1 MRIRPY
7 INKDFDI
14 ISQWIT
20 DERAHALWC
29 ANLIPYPVEKKGF
42 DDLLLRVEERFGDS
56 PFVAT
61 TDDGRV
67 VGFFC
72 FSVNLNTNEGMLKF
86 VVIDDTIRN
95 KGYGYEMITLAVKY
109 AFEIA
114 KAGAVQLNVFPEN
127 PGAKRCYQKVGFIER
142 SLTENAFTYKEESW
156 GRCNMVIKGK
166 GYLKVEK

>member
-7 INKDFDI
+7 LNKDFDI

-20 DERAHALWC
+20 D
-29 ANLIPYPVEKKGF
+29 
-42 DDLLLRVEERFGDS
+42 ERFGDS

-67 VGFFC
+67 VGFFS

-95 KGYGYEMITLAVKY
+95 KGYGCEMLNLAVK
-109 AFEIA
+109 FE
-114 KAGAVQLNVFPEN
+114 F
-127 PGAKRCYQKVGFIER
+127 FH
-142 SLTENAFTYKEESW
+142 
-156 GRCNMVIKGK
+156 
-166 GYLKVEK
+166 